1 MTIVDLKQTA
11 GRLIDHLAMLT
22 VTIGERSMF
31 SPRKLAL
38 TAEYIESAYAEYGL
52 PVQLESYPC
61 RDFTAHNVVAFSK
74 CRGVPAGRFLVGAHY
89 DCIIN
94 TVGADDNASAVAV
107 QLELA
112 RQLHEIRKEVDIPIS
127 VKFVSFA
134 LEEHPSYGTSCM
146 GSRVHAKAMK
156 ARGETLDGMI
166 CLEMVGCRRPEQKY
180 PFPLRMMGYPKE
192 GNFIS
197 VVGNYRSKGL
207 LRDITAS
214 FTSNPELPVQ
224 ALTVP
229 LNGWILPA
237 VRLSDHAS
245 FWNHG
250 FKAVM
255 ITDTAFFRNPHYHLP
270 SDTMEKLDYD
280 FMARVV
286 ESMVIFF
293 MSFRQGGHRAN
304 LLSS

>member
-1 MTIVDLKQTA
+1 MSNIDLEQTVR
-11 GRLIDHLAMLT
+11 RLIDHVSMLT

-31 SPRKLAL
+31 SPDKLAK

-52 PVQLESYPC
+52 PVRLENYPC
-61 RDFTAHNVVAFSK
+61 RDFTAQNVVAFSK
-74 CRGVPAGRFLVGAHY
+74 CLGVPARHFLVGAHY
-89 DCIIN
+89 DCILG

-112 RQLHEIRKEVDIPIS
+112 GQLHQIRKEVDIPIS
-127 VKFVSFA
+127 VEFVSFA
-134 LEEHPSYGTSCM
+134 LEEYPAYGTSCM

-166 CLEMVGCRRPEQKY
+166 CLEMVGCRSLEKGSQKY
-180 PFPLRMMGYPKE
+180 PLPLRMMGYPRE

-197 VVGNYRSKGL
+197 VVGNRRSKDL
-207 LRDITAS
+207 LRDITEGFAA
-214 FTSNPELPVQ
+214 NPDLPVL
-224 ALTVP
+224 ALSVP
-229 LNGWILPA
+229 LNGWILPS

-245 FWNHG
+245 FWNQG

-255 ITDTAFFRNPHYHLP
+255 ITDTAFLRNPHYHLP
-270 SDTMEKLDYD
+270 SDSMEKLDYH
-280 FMARVV
+280 FMAQLV

-293 MSFRQGGHRAN
+293 MSFQ
-304 LLSS
+304 

>member
-1 MTIVDLKQTA
+1 MPIIDLSETA
-11 GRLIDHLAMLT
+11 RRLIDHLTMLT

-31 SPRKLAL
+31 SAGKLAK
-38 TAEYIESAYAEYGL
+38 TAEYIESAYAECGL
-52 PVQLESYPC
+52 PVQLEDYPC
-61 RDFTAHNVVAFSK
+61 RDFTARNVVALSK
-74 CRGVPAGRFLVGAHY
+74 CLGAPAKRFLVGAHY
-89 DCIIN
+89 DCILG

-112 RQLHEIRKEVDIPIS
+112 RQLHKIRKEVDIPVS

-134 LEEHPSYGTSCM
+134 LEEYPSYGTSCM

-156 ARGETLDGMI
+156 ARGEALDGMI
-166 CLEMVGCRRPEQKY
+166 CLEMVGCRCLERGCQKY
-180 PFPLRMMGYPKE
+180 PILLRMRGYPEE

-197 VVGNYRSKGL
+197 VVGNCRSRKL
-207 LRDITAS
+207 LRDISRS
-214 FTSNPELPVQ
+214 FAANPHLPVQ
-224 ALTVP
+224 ALCVP

-245 FWNHG
+245 FWNEG

-255 ITDTAFFRNPHYHLP
+255 VTDTAFFRNRHYHLP
-270 SDTMEKLDYD
+270 SDSMEKLDYD
-280 FMARVV
+280 FMAQLV

-293 MSFRQGGHRAN
+293 MSFQKGGA
-304 LLSS
+304 

>member
-1 MTIVDLKQTA
+1 MTIIDLKQTVK
-11 GRLIDHLAMLT
+11 RLIDHMTMLT

-31 SPRKLAL
+31 SPDKLAR

-52 PVQLESYPC
+52 PVQLENYPC

-74 CRGVPAGRFLVGAHY
+74 CFGVPVRRFLIGAHY

-112 RQLHEIRKEVDIPIS
+112 RQLHQIRKEADIPIS

-134 LEEHPSYGTSCM
+134 LEEYPSYGTSCM
-146 GSRVHAKAMK
+146 GSRVHAEAMK
-156 ARGETLDGMI
+156 TRGEALDGMI
-166 CLEMVGCRRPEQKY
+166 CLEMVGCRRPEKGCQKY
-180 PFPLRMMGYPKE
+180 PLPLRMMGYPRE

-197 VVGNYRSKGL
+197 VVGNYRSREL
-207 LRDITAS
+207 LRDITES
-214 FTSNPELPVQ
+214 FAANPDLPVQ
-224 ALTVP
+224 AISIP
-229 LNGWILPA
+229 LNGWILPS

-245 FWNHG
+245 FWNQG

-270 SDTMEKLDYD
+270 SDSMEKLDYD
-280 FMARVV
+280 FMAQVV
-286 ESMVIFF
+286 ESMVMFF
-293 MSFRQGGHRAN
+293 LHFQKDAA
-304 LLSS
+304 